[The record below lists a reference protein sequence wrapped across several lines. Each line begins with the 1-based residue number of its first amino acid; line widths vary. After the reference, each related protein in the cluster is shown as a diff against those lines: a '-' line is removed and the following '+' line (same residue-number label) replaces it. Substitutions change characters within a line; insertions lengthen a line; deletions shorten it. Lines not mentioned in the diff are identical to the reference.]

1 VRLCL
6 ALCLLALPACGA
18 RGPCGVASTSA
29 TGGETGNH
37 TGDAADGGEAGA
49 TTGSVSIR
57 AVTVVGGASDGLVVD
72 VIAVDGVITAM
83 GEGLAGAD
91 AWDGEGR
98 FLAPAF
104 IDSHVHLA
112 YLPQVEEMAAGG
124 VAAAIDLAAP
134 LDFLAADHSPLRVL
148 ASGPMITAVGGYP
161 TRSWG
166 SDGYGLECSDAEDAA
181 AGVSQLHAKGARL
194 IKLPITSAPVLDDD
208 ALRAAADAAHT
219 LGLRVVSHAMS
230 DDEAAQ
236 ARSVGVDALAHTP
249 TASLESATVGA
260 WSDGAVISTLRAF
273 GGSATTVDNLRAL
286 REAGAT
292 VLYGTD
298 FGNTRTAGI
307 DATELSLLVE
317 AGLSPAEVMAAGTS
331 APAAWWGLDG
341 PGGLGEV
348 AVGRAASF
356 LLLER
361 DPRDGVDAWEAVDA
375 VFVDG
380 LQR

>member
-1 VRLCL
+1 MRLSS
-6 ALCLLALPACGA
+6 ALSLLLLPACGA
-18 RGPCGVASTSA
+18 RGPCGVDA
-29 TGGETGNH
+29 TGAPASETG
-37 TGDAADGGEAGA
+37 GGAADETGAPGAGA
-49 TTGSVSIR
+49 TGDVAIR
-57 AVTVVGGASDGLVVD
+57 GVTVVGGASDGLVVD
-72 VIAVDGVITAM
+72 VIAVDGVITAI
-83 GEGLAGAD
+83 GAGLADAD
-91 AWDGEGR
+91 AWDGAGR

-112 YLPQVEEMAAGG
+112 YLPQGAELAAGG

-134 LDFLAADHSPLRVL
+134 LEFLAADHSPLRVL

-166 SDGYGLECSDAEDAA
+166 SEGYGIECADAADAA
-181 AGVSQLHAKGARL
+181 AGVNELRERGAGL
-194 IKLPITSAPVLDDD
+194 IKLPITAAPVLDDA
-208 ALRAAADAAHT
+208 ALRSAVDAAAA
-219 LGLRVVSHAMS
+219 LGMPVVSHALA
-230 DDEAAQ
+230 DDEAAL

-249 TASLESATVGA
+249 TASLSDATLAA
-260 WSDGAVISTLRAF
+260 WSDGAVISTLGAF
-273 GGSATTVDNLRAL
+273 GGSATTVANLRAL
-286 REAGAT
+286 RAAGAT

-307 DATELSLLVE
+307 DPTELSLLAE
-317 AGLSPAEVMAAGTS
+317 AGMSPTEIMAAGTS

-361 DPRDGVDAWEAVDA
+361 DPRETVDAWTAPAA

-380 LQR
+380 VQR